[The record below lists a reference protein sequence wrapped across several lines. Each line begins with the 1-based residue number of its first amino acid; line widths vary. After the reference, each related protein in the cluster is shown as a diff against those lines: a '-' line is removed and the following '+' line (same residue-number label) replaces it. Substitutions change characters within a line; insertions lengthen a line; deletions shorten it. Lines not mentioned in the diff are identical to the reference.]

1 MSNIWSLYKN
11 KIEYNGETKR
21 ERVINKFKNQ
31 IISQSEENVAFHN
44 ISINNE
50 REIGVYITATQEID
64 KKIIQLLPQDTIDVG
79 NIIIF
84 KNLHWLV
91 LEVDFN
97 DELYR
102 KATIRQCNRLIKLQ
116 NPKTLE
122 IIERWCFV
130 NKPYTSNL
138 ENGKTIVSLK
148 GRFDVQLPYDEETV
162 LLDVG
167 KRLMFD
173 VIDETPKVYK
183 IEFADINTNKYEDV
197 NGGFIEWT
205 IISDTYT
212 ENDNKELMICD
223 YKKQIIIET
232 TPEKLSCE
240 IIGNDNIKTGFYS
253 TYNSVFYDKNMNVVK
268 TAIPKWVVDYKN
280 ISEEN
285 FTIEYIDSD
294 IKIAIE
300 NNNDIVNKSFDLILE
315 DLNGNSNKFT
325 KNIKV
330 VGLFG

>member
-1 MSNIWSLYKN
+1 M
-11 KIEYNGETKR
+11 
-21 ERVINKFKNQ
+21 
-31 IISQSEENVAFHN
+31 
-44 ISINNE
+44 
-50 REIGVYITATQEID
+50 
-64 KKIIQLLPQDTIDVG
+64 
-79 NIIIF
+79 
-84 KNLHWLV
+84 
-91 LEVDFN
+91 
-97 DELYR
+97 
-102 KATIRQCNRLIKLQ
+102 IKWQ

-268 TAIPKWVVDYKN
+268 TAIPKWVVDYKD